1 MSLQEPDPQHLHIPE
16 DGLPP
21 ASLAELSPRVQ
32 QAAAQ
37 AKWPELTPVQAMAI
51 PYLLAARDLMAQAR
65 TGSGK
70 TGAFLLPMLE
80 RLDAKQR
87 QPQALVLV
95 PTRELA
101 SQVAAEANM
110 LFAGSGLEVVSVYG
124 GVGYQTQMEGFERG
138 AQLVVGTPGRV
149 LDHLLK
155 RNLKLDHLKMLVMDE
170 ADRMLSMGFYQ
181 DMLDVQR
188 YLPEKGVHGSMFS
201 ATFPPNVQRLAERF
215 LENPA
220 FLSLSRDHVHVTDVQ
235 HVMMKAPR
243 MDKDRAL
250 VRLLEIDNPPQALIF
265 CNTKTR
271 VTYVTTVLQRF
282 GYNAAEMSS
291 ELSQAAR
298 ERVLQQLKD
307 GEIRF
312 VVATDVAARG
322 IDIHDLGYVVLYEP
336 PEDPELYIHRAG
348 RTGRAGASGT
358 AITLLVGL
366 EERELK
372 KIASIYKIEF
382 QERPAPTDEDVAK
395 VVGER
400 MIAILEGQ
408 LRGRDKLQTERMQRF
423 VQLARQL
430 AETEEGLALLA
441 MTLDDRYYAA
451 TQTSPPPPPAERAA
465 RPPRPAGDGQQK
477 RRRRSGRR

>member
-1 MSLQEPDPQHLHIPE
+1 MSLQEPDPQHLEIPQ
-16 DGLPP
+16 DGLP
-21 ASLAELSPRVQ
+21 ATKLAELSARIQ
-32 QAAAQ
+32 QAAQ
-37 AKWPELTPVQAMAI
+37 QVGWSELAPVQAMAV
-51 PYLLAARDLMAQAR
+51 PYLLAGQDLMVQAR

-70 TGAFLLPMLE
+70 TGAFLLPMLD
-80 RLDAKQR
+80 RLDPALKQA
-87 QPQALVLV
+87 QALVLV

-101 SQVAAEANM
+101 SQVTDEATK
-110 LFAGSGLEVVSVYG
+110 LFADTGLEVVPVYG
-124 GVGYQTQMEGFERG
+124 GVGYQQQIDGFQRG

-155 RNLKLDHLKMLVMDE
+155 RNLKLDHLKLLVMDE

-181 DMLDVQR
+181 DMLEVQS
-188 YLPEKGVHGSMFS
+188 YLPSKGVQGSMFS
-201 ATFPPNVQRLAERF
+201 ATFPANVQRLAERF
-215 LENPA
+215 LDKPA

-235 HVMMKAPR
+235 HVMMKAAR

-307 GEIRF
+307 GHVRF

-322 IDIHDLGYVVLYEP
+322 IDIQDLGYVVLYEP

-348 RTGRAGASGT
+348 RTGRAGASGI
-358 AITLLVGL
+358 AISLIMGL

-382 QERPAPTDEDVAK
+382 QERPAPTDEDVAR
-395 VVGER
+395 VVSER

-408 LRGRDKLQTERMQRF
+408 LRTRDKLQTERMQRF
-423 VQLARQL
+423 MQLSAQL
-430 AETEEGLALLA
+430 AESEEGRALLA
-441 MTLDDRYYAA
+441 MILDDRYYAA
-451 TQTSPPPPPAERAA
+451 TQAGTPVEAQERVKPTSD
-465 RPPRPAGDGQQK
+465 GSGQQK
-477 RRRRSGRR
+477 RRHRSGRR

>member
-16 DGLPP
+16 NSLPQV
-21 ASLAELSPRVQ
+21 SLADLSTRIQ
-32 QAAAQ
+32 QAARQ
-37 AKWPELTPVQAMAI
+37 VGWSQLTPVQAMAI
-51 PYLLAARDLMAQAR
+51 PYLLAGQDLMAQAR

-70 TGAFLLPMLE
+70 TGTFLLPMLE
-80 RLDAKQR
+80 RLDPALK

-101 SQVAAEANM
+101 SQVTEEASK
-110 LFAGSGLEVVSVYG
+110 LFADTGLDVVPVYG
-124 GVGYQTQMEGFERG
+124 GVGYQQQIDGFQRG

-155 RNLKLDHLKMLVMDE
+155 RNLKLDPLKMLVMDE
-170 ADRMLSMGFYQ
+170 ADRMLSMGFYE
-181 DMLDVQR
+181 DMLDVQS
-188 YLPEKGVHGSMFS
+188 YLPSKGVQGSMFS
-201 ATFPPNVQRLAERF
+201 ATFPANVQRLAERF
-215 LENPA
+215 LNKPA

-235 HVMMKAPR
+235 HVMMKAAR

-291 ELSQAAR
+291 ELSQSAR

-307 GEIRF
+307 GHVRF

-348 RTGRAGASGT
+348 RTGRAGASGI
-358 AITLLVGL
+358 AISLIEGL

-382 QERPAPTDEDVAK
+382 QERPAPTDEDVAR
-395 VVGER
+395 VVSER

-408 LRGRDKLQTERMQRF
+408 LRTRDKLQSERMQRF
-423 VQLARQL
+423 EQLAAQL
-430 AETEEGLALLA
+430 AETQEGRALLA

-451 TQTSPPPPPAERAA
+451 TQ
-465 RPPRPAGDGQQK
+465 AGVAPEPQEKIKPSSDGSGQQK